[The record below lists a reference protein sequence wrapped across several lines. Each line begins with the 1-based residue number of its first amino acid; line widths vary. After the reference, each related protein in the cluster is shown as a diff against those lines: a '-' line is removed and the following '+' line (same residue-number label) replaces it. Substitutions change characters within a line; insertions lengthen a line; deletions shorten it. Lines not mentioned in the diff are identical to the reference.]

1 MPDVRSVLMCC
12 TLSVETLELERA
24 GLTRM
29 MDDLYC
35 KSSSIVRARACV
47 CMYVCLYVCMYVCV
61 CVCVCVYIY
70 IYIYIYICM
79 YVYICKLWHIKKSS
93 C

>member
-12 TLSVETLELERA
+12 TLGVEILELGLT

-35 KSSSIVRARACV
+35 KSSSNVRV
-47 CMYVCLYVCMYVCV
+47 CVCLYIYI
-61 CVCVCVYIY
+61 CVCVYICVCIY
-70 IYIYIYICM
+70 IYIYIYICRL
-79 YVYICKLWHIKKSS
+79 YVGFRICLDKFATVI
-93 C
+93 

>member
-12 TLSVETLELERA
+12 TLGVEILELGLT

-35 KSSSIVRARACV
+35 KSSSNVR
-47 CMYVCLYVCMYVCV
+47 
-61 CVCVCVYIY
+61 VCVCVYIY
-70 IYIYIYICM
+70 IYVCVCVYVCIYIYI
-79 YVYICKLWHIKKSS
+79 YIYMQTLCRISYMPRQI
-93 C
+93 CYCNIN